1 LTNSN
6 LDDLSQSPPDP
17 GSKKKLLRH
26 ETYGSKGSK
35 GSQGSRML
43 DEVPIATLDHML
55 GKKRT
60 AHTIF
65 SLNEKQAGSKLKE
78 NQY

>member
-1 LTNSN
+1 VI
-6 LDDLSQSPPDP
+6 P

-26 ETYGSKGSK
+26 ETFGGKGSK
-35 GSQGSRML
+35 ML

-55 GKKRT
+55 GQKQT

-65 SLNEKQAGSKLKE
+65 SLTEKQEGSKLRE

>member
-1 LTNSN
+1 LTIYN
-6 LDDLSQSPPDP
+6 LDDFSQSPPDP
-17 GSKKKLLRH
+17 GSENKVLRH
-26 ETYGSKGSK
+26 ETYGSK

-43 DEVPIATLDHML
+43 DDVPIATLDRML
-55 GKKRT
+55 GQKRT

-65 SLNEKQAGSKLKE
+65 SLSEKQADSKLRE

>member
-6 LDDLSQSPPDP
+6 LDDFSQSPPDP
-17 GSKKKLLRH
+17 GSKKKLLKH
-26 ETYGSKGSK
+26 ETYGSKGN
-35 GSQGSRML
+35 QGSRML
-43 DEVPIATLDHML
+43 DDVPIATLDHML
-55 GKKRT
+55 GQKRT

-65 SLNEKQAGSKLKE
+65 SLTEKQAGSKLKE